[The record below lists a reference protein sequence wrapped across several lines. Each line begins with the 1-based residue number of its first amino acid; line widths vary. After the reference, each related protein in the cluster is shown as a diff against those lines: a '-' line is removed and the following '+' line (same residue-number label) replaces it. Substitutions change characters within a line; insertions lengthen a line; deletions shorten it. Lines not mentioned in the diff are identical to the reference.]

1 MFWRR
6 RVLNFFNLFWYF
18 LICTIVEIGWVFR
31 GKKIYF
37 ILSMCISLFRN
48 IFPGKERGP
57 SFEETWIPFTQGC
70 FVPRFVEIDPLNMK
84 MWKVYRRTTDNQK
97 SSLEFSAQVSLYKRI
112 LAISYNGIIRVA
124 KQNNK
129 LKDIL
134 RS

>member
-1 MFWRR
+1 MPRLILAHMFLR
-6 RVLNFFNLFWYF
+6 RVLNFFNLFWYV
-18 LICTIVEIGWVFR
+18 LICRIVEIGWVFR
-31 GKKIYF
+31 GKKTYF

-97 SSLEFSAQVSLYKRI
+97 SSLEFFSSDELIQTDTSNQLQRNYK
-112 LAISYNGIIRVA
+112 GC
-124 KQNNK
+124 KTK
-129 LKDIL
+129 
-134 RS
+134 